1 VNRKRPVNLDIMT
14 IKQPLAAITSILHRA
29 SGIFLLV
36 GVGFLIWMLNQ
47 SLDSRQGFE
56 AVRNLLQEPF
66 AQFSLWV
73 TLSAV
78 IYHFVAGIKHLVMD
92 MGIGE
97 TKEGVKMMSIGVI
110 AIAGVLI
117 VLTGVWIWA

>member
-1 VNRKRPVNLDIMT
+1 MNRKRPVNLDLMT

-29 SGIFLLV
+29 SGVFLLV

-56 AVRNLLQEPF
+56 AVRSLLQAPF
-66 AQFSLWV
+66 PKFALWV
-73 TLSAV
+73 TLSAI

-92 MGIGE
+92 MGIAE
-97 TKEGVKMMSIGVI
+97 TKEGVKMMSIGVF
-110 AIAGVLI
+110 AIAGVLCA
-117 VLTGVWIWA
+117 LTGVWIWA

>member
-1 VNRKRPVNLDIMT
+1 MNRKRPVNLDLMT
-14 IKQPLAAITSILHRA
+14 IKQPLAAIASILHRA
-29 SGIFLLV
+29 SGVFLLI
-36 GVGFLIWMLNQ
+36 GVGFLIWMLSQ

-56 AVRNLLQEPF
+56 TVRTTLQQPF
-66 AQFSLWV
+66 PKFALWV

-78 IYHFVAGIKHLVMD
+78 IYHFVAGLKHLVMD

-97 TKEGVKMMSIGVI
+97 TKDGVKMMSIGVF
-110 AIAGVLI
+110 AIAAVLI